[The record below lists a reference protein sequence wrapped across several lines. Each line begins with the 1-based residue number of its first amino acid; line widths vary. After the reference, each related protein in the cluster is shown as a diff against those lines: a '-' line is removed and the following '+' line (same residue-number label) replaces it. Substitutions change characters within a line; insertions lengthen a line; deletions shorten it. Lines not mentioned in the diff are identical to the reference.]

1 MQRTLSLILSLVTVA
16 FLFTA
21 TGAQASTVYRAT
33 LAEAAPERVNII
45 RHAPWICNG
54 ENCATDQARSGPAN
68 TCHSVA
74 RELGTLVSFSADN
87 EALTEEELA
96 RCNEAAR

>member
-1 MQRTLSLILSLVTVA
+1 MQRTLSLLLSLATVA

-21 TGAQASTVYRAT
+21 TGAQAGTVYRAT
-33 LAEAAPERVNII
+33 LAEATDERVHVI
-45 RHAPWICNG
+45 RRAPWVCNG
-54 ENCATDQARSGPAN
+54 DSCATDRARSGAAN

-96 RCNEAAR
+96 QCNEAAG

>member
-16 FLFTA
+16 FLFTT
-21 TGAQASTVYRAT
+21 TGAQARTVYNAT
-33 LAEAAPERVNII
+33 LAEAPADRVNVI
-45 RHAPWICNG
+45 RHAPWICSG
-54 ENCATDQARSGPAN
+54 DSCSTDQARSGPAN

-87 EALTEEELA
+87 EALSEEDLA
-96 RCNEAAR
+96 QCNEGVR